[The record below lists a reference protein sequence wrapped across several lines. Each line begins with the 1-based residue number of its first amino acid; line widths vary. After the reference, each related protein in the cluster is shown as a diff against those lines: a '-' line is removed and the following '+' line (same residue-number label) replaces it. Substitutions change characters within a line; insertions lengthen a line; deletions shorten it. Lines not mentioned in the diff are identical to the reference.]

1 MFAVAGTVMGVGIA
15 FVPAAIVIF
24 LGQGARALGGGHCS
38 PESNLP
44 ERAGRLVSQ
53 RSTNGFLNALGR
65 RPDPFQ

>member
-24 LGQGARALGGGHCS
+24 LGQGAPRPKRWDCS
-38 PESNLP
+38 PWSNLP

-53 RSTNGFLNALGR
+53 RSTNGFLDALGR